1 MTIWGLIF
9 VFCVQWNNLMV
20 SEMIKHRNK
29 PILAYKETW
38 MQESGL
44 NKFRTIVSEVSSS
57 MGNPVCIF
65 IWNSLNTI
73 YSSYIF

>member
-29 PILAYKETW
+29 PILANKETW
-38 MQESGL
+38 MLESGL